1 MSAPDARD
9 VIAATINDEGWTC
22 EAHEPDPFGECQQCH
37 ATQLR
42 TAQVAL
48 DALTEAGYVVTK
60 LPEPSRTHGNRE
72 AKWTDRSSFAEPGY
86 LKWSVGVTEGG
97 IPFASARR
105 GDGPGSRA
113 AADHAAF
120 GAALLAAA
128 SYAEAENAL

>member
-48 DALTEAGYVVTK
+48 DALTEAGFAVVK
-60 LPEPSRTHGNRE
+60 LPEPSRTHSNRE
-72 AKWTDRSSFAEPGY
+72 AKWT
-86 LKWSVGVTEGG
+86 
-97 IPFASARR
+97 
-105 GDGPGSRA
+105 DGPGSRA

-128 SYAEAENAL
+128 AWAEAGEDRG

>member
-48 DALTEAGYVVTK
+48 DALTEAGFAVVK
-60 LPEPSRTHGNRE
+60 LPEQTGVSWDGKPE
-72 AKWTDRSSFAEPGY
+72 
-86 LKWSVGVTEGG
+86 WSVETARAYVDNYGVSWVGHFAPAMVR
-97 IPFASARR
+97 PFA
-105 GDGPGSRA
+105 
-113 AADHAAF
+113 
-120 GAALLAAA
+120 AALLAAA
-128 SYAEAENAL
+128 AHAEAGEDRG